1 MFLLRRFSVRMGRAA
16 RPCHDSEHTH
26 ALQNTAPA
34 FRSART
40 TVRSALAS
48 LLISQ
53 SPSPVPCP
61 VPPGFN
67 RPLVIPTLATYVDM
81 TRRRAPLPAISPMG
95 LPRLTA
101 GFRGSRFQSTSPT
114 LPAHHRA
121 LTNQSTSRRTSQ
133 RLVTTYPDAS
143 SGDAVNGLSYASI
156 SSACAN
162 EYQTIQISP
171 RVPAPLPTPQKP
183 TTQDTVRPSRAAR
196 CRDFHPF
203 AHGRVTP
210 VTWRPVSVSPDFHSQ
225 N

>member
-1 MFLLRRFSVRMGRAA
+1 MSRAA
-16 RPCHDSEHTH
+16 KPCHDSEHTH
-26 ALQNTAPA
+26 APQNTAPA

-53 SPSPVPCP
+53 SPSPVPYP

-81 TRRRAPLPAISPMG
+81 TRRRAPPPAIGPMG

-114 LPAHHRA
+114 LPAHHHA

-143 SGDAVNGLSYASI
+143 SGDATYGLSYPAI
-156 SSACAN
+156 SPACAS
-162 EYQTIQISP
+162 EYQVIQVSP
-171 RVPAPLPTPQKP
+171 LTPAPFLTPQQP
-183 TTQDTVRPSRAAR
+183 TARDTVRPSRAAR

-210 VTWRPVSVSPDFHSQ
+210 VTWRPVSVSPDFYST